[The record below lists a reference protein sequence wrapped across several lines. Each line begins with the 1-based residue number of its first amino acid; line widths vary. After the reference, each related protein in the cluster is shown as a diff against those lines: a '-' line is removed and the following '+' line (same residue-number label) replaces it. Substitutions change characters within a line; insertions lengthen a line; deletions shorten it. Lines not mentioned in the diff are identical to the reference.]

1 MSEQT
6 GAPAASGLP
15 PQHAAQGFDED
26 PLGVLQEGHR
36 QHGPVFRM
44 MVDGAE
50 TVLVG
55 TWAVLGELFATERG
69 RLKVLNTPLAHDLF
83 GSALFNLTGDSHA
96 EARRR
101 LRPALSGRE
110 LPGYVPSLL
119 EMMGPAAALWAQRG
133 VGDLYTAMR
142 ALTGALSARVLLGIV
157 PGEPDAAV
165 FAADFERFVA
175 ATSAPPGRRRC
186 MTSRYWAGRAA
197 RRRLH
202 SLFARRAPASA
213 GGPDPGSALADLVA
227 AFEDAPEAAGRLPD
241 HLLALLI
248 AARET
253 TASLI
258 TWCLIELAGN
268 RREHA
273 ALAAAEAHAAMA
285 APELLTRRDALPVL
299 RAVLTETQRLHS
311 PNLLSMREAVCPI
324 QLGGFRIPA
333 GMPVAYSPS
342 AGHFDPEIFPQ
353 PLDFRPD
360 RFLAKQEHGA
370 RLRAFGGGAHACLGR
385 PLAEL
390 MAITVMASALHQGL
404 PRLLGGPPDRI
415 RYRPAKAPLAPVPLV
430 LDRQEN
436 AS

>member
-1 MSEQT
+1 MSEQA
-6 GAPAASGLP
+6 GAPAAARLP
-15 PQHAAQGFDED
+15 PQHAAQGFDEN

-55 TWAVLGELFATERG
+55 TWAGLGELFAAERG
-69 RLKVLNTPLAHDLF
+69 QLEVLNTPLVHDLF
-83 GSALFNLTGDSHA
+83 GSALFNLAGDSHA

-119 EMMGPAAALWAQRG
+119 EVMGPVAALWEQRG
-133 VGDLYTAMR
+133 VGDLYTAVR
-142 ALTGALSARVLLGIV
+142 ALTGALSARVLLGIA
-157 PGEPDAAV
+157 PGETDATV

-175 ATSAPPGRRRC
+175 ATSVPPGWRRFT
-186 MTSRYWAGRAA
+186 TSRYWVGRAA

-202 SLFARRAPASA
+202 TLFGRRAHASA
-213 GGPDPGSALADLVA
+213 AGPHTGSALTALVA
-227 AFEDAPEAAGRLPD
+227 AFDAPERAGRLPD

-258 TWCLIELAGN
+258 TWCLVELAGN
-268 RREHA
+268 RRHA
-273 ALAAAEAHAAMA
+273 VLAAAEAHAAMA
-285 APELLTRRDALPVL
+285 SPELLTRRDALPVL

-311 PNLLSMREAVCPI
+311 PNLLSMREAVCSVE
-324 QLGGFRIPA
+324 LGGFRIPA
-333 GMPVAYSPS
+333 GARVAYSPS
-342 AGHFDPEIFPQ
+342 AGHFDPEVFPQ
-353 PLDFRPD
+353 PHAFRPG
-360 RFLAKQEHGA
+360 RYLAQQERSA

-390 MAITVMASALHQGL
+390 MTLAVMASVLHRGL
-404 PRLLGGPPDRI
+404 PRLLGSPPDQI
-415 RYRPAKAPLAPVPLV
+415 RYRPAKAPLAPVALV
-430 LDRQEN
+430 FDSQEI